1 MDLRAYLGKI
11 TTLLLQFHQI
21 EITDYTL
28 LERRMDYCK
37 S

>member
-28 LERRMDYCK
+28 LER
-37 S
+37 